1 MKTLYTL
8 SVPLKPTSP
17 GSLNL
22 AWKVFKGDA
31 ARLQPWFIIG
41 RIRWLYIVAYTNG
54 WHKYYK
60 GDWLHRG
67 LSHSFQWW
75 EILVCS
81 LVFIS
86 PEGQFGR
93 RYVIPMTARHM
104 FQSSQKVQD
113 GVSFIFKMELAWPV
127 PFLLHPPPLMFSTSS
142 MSISHQNTL
151 PFRFPGIFG

>member
-1 MKTLYTL
+1 ML
-8 SVPLKPTSP
+8 
-17 GSLNL
+17 
-22 AWKVFKGDA
+22 KGDII
-31 ARLQPWFIIG
+31 RLQPWFII
-41 RIRWLYIVAYTNG
+41 RSISWLYIVAYTNG

-113 GVSFIFKMELAWPV
+113 GVSFIFKMELAWPR
-127 PFLLHPPPLMFSTSS
+127 PFLLCTHTHTRRVCFFCCLVNVSRVYIFSLCVISVASTYNLSQSS
-142 MSISHQNTL
+142 E
-151 PFRFPGIFG
+151 